1 MKKLETFDSSLFI
14 GQSYYNNDRAQLY
27 LMFQPNYETTLT
39 FCSLP
44 DTISERESKG
54 LSNETFMPT
63 FTANKSFSPKLVW
76 MNNFRIK
83 LDFKRN
89 CLKQDKAS
97 FTPNNLVNLYIA
109 YELNTWSQDLNAEF
123 SLKKLF
129 VWSLKAN

>member
-1 MKKLETFDSSLFI
+1 
-14 GQSYYNNDRAQLY
+14 
-27 LMFQPNYETTLT
+27 MFQPNYETTLT

-63 FTANKSFSPKLVW
+63 FTTNKSFSPKLVW